1 MFNTSPIGWQKTD
14 ENGKMLDDP
23 MIKNVSL
30 GLVSWI
36 WLRIRVQSMNLS
48 FFKYPRVCRIPS
60 FTRVEMCTSTLC
72 YIDLVSFSFVMS
84 FTTSQ

>member
-1 MFNTSPIGWQKTD
+1 MFNTSPRLWQKTD

-36 WLRIRVQSMNLS
+36 WLRIRVQSLNLS
-48 FFKYPRVCRIPS
+48 FFKYPRVILLSHSKFYTCGDVHEYS
-60 FTRVEMCTSTLC
+60 MLYWFGE
-72 YIDLVSFSFVMS
+72 F
-84 FTTSQ
+84 